1 MKLRRTL
8 TSGATA
14 REARRTTTSR
24 RSGPRAS
31 ARTGAAE
38 GARSPPSWFDVRKG
52 GTGHCAFSINRITGL
67 GLAFYLYLH
76 LAVLSMLLGGED
88 AWNGFLEFATT
99 PVFLGLD
106 VLLLFGLL
114 FHGLNGLRVALVGTG
129 IAVDR
134 QKALFWSLMIFG
146 AILLLGA
153 TLHIVGSG

>member
-1 MKLRRTL
+1 V
-8 TSGATA
+8 TSRDDELDAIRAA
-14 REARRTTTSR
+14 REAR
-24 RSGPRAS
+24 GPVLRK
-31 ARTGAAE
+31 
-38 GARSPPSWFDVRKG
+38 SPGPTAWFDVRKHS
-52 GTGHCAFSINRITGL
+52 TGHWAFSLNRFTAL
-67 GLAFYLYLH
+67 GLTFYLYLH

-88 AWNGFLEFATT
+88 SWRGFLELATT
-99 PVFLGLD
+99 PLFLGLD

-129 IAVDR
+129 IAADH

>member
-1 MKLRRTL
+1 VSPPDDDLDVIR
-8 TSGATA
+8 SA
-14 REARRTTTSR
+14 REAR
-24 RSGPRAS
+24 GPVLRKAPGPT
-31 ARTGAAE
+31 A
-38 GARSPPSWFDVRKG
+38 WFDVRKG
-52 GTGHCAFSINRITGL
+52 GTGHWAFSLNRITAL
-67 GLAFYLYLH
+67 GLTLYLYLH

-88 AWNGFLEFATT
+88 AWDGFLELATT

-114 FHGLNGLRVALVGTG
+114 FHGLNGLRVALVGSG

-134 QKALFWSLMIFG
+134 QKALFWSLMILG